1 MFENIYLIATELEA
15 NSMLLIFST
24 FTLGLLIGSFLN
36 VVIYRLPVML
46 EKQWAVEHDP
56 NFQTETFNLSKPRSK
71 CTFCNHA
78 ITPIEN
84 IPLLSYV
91 FLRGRCSACQVKISP
106 RYPLIEFGTA
116 AVSAFIAWRFGWSA
130 LTVAGLLV
138 SWSLIALIFI
148 DLDTQL
154 LPDDITL
161 PLLWGGLIFN
171 FITKVIPLDEA
182 VMGAVTG
189 YLSLW
194 SIHWIF
200 KLMTGRE
207 GFGYGDFKLLAALG
221 AWLGW
226 HSIPF
231 IIISASVAGALVGIT
246 LITAKKINR
255 TDSIPFGPY
264 LSVAG
269 WIYFVY

>member
-1 MFENIYLIATELEA
+1 MFENLNLIPTELEA
-15 NSMLLIFST
+15 NSVLLIFSI

-36 VVIYRLPVML
+36 VVIYRLPIML
-46 EKQWAVEHDP
+46 EKQWASEHDP
-56 NFQTETFNLSKPRSK
+56 NAQPELFNLSKPRSR
-71 CTFCNHA
+71 CTSCNHA
-78 ITPIEN
+78 IMPTEN
-84 IPLLSYV
+84 IPLLSYF
-91 FLRGRCSACQVKISP
+91 FLKGRCSACQVKISL

-116 AVSAFIAWRFGWSA
+116 AVSSFIAWRFGWSA
-130 LTVAGLLV
+130 LTVAGLLL

-161 PLLWGGLIFN
+161 PLLWGGLLFN
-171 FITKVIPLDEA
+171 FFTKVIPIDEA
-182 VMGAVTG
+182 LMGAVTG

-194 SIHWIF
+194 SIYWIF

-231 IIISASVAGALVGIT
+231 IVIYASVAGAIVGIILVT
-246 LITAKKINR
+246 VKKINR